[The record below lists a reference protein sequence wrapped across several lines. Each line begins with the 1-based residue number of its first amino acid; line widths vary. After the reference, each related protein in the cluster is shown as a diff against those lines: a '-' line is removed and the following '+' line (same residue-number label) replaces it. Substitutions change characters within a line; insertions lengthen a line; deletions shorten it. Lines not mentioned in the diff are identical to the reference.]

1 MKDKWEITFTCEKE
15 DGTFYQVINEVD
27 NLIKISRMITSFQ
40 PKKKSELVQINV
52 EKIVT
57 LF

>member
-1 MKDKWEITFTCEKE
+1 MKDKWAVTFTCEKE
-15 DGTFYQVINEVD
+15 DGTFYQVEGYADTLV
-27 NLIKISRMITSFQ
+27 KVSRMITSYQ
-40 PKKKSELVQINV
+40 PKRKSELVQINV